1 MIGWLAA
8 GMILAAYGLMTARRI
23 ASDSHAYHWLN
34 VIGAFGILA
43 NAAWHRAVPS
53 VVLNIIWAGIGIV
66 ALIRMRR
73 GRPQATPE

>member
-1 MIGWLAA
+1 
-8 GMILAAYGLMTARRI
+8 MILAAYGLMTAGRI
-23 ASDSHAYHWLN
+23 TSDSHAYHWLN
-34 VIGAFGILA
+34 VIGALGILA

>member
-1 MIGWLAA
+1 MV
-8 GMILAAYGLMTARRI
+8 LAAYGLMTARRI
-23 ASDSHAYHWLN
+23 ASDSHSYHWLN

-66 ALIRMRR
+66 ALIRMGSR
-73 GRPQATPE
+73 QAPAKPE